1 MRNIKFGA
9 LVPAALSVLLLAT
22 AAAPA
27 EAYTRYGVHHQIKE
41 RISMVH
47 ARSIALRQH
56 PGHVVRWGLV
66 RYRGGQERYV
76 FNIRNRAGLYAVGV
90 DAQSGVVVENFKAE
104 ERAGRSHRGS
114 FWDRLFAPTHIG
126 P

>member
-22 AAAPA
+22 AAMPA
-27 EAYTRYGVHHQIKE
+27 DAATSRYGIHHRISE
-41 RISMVH
+41 RIGMVH

-66 RYRGGQERYV
+66 RDRGGGERYV
-76 FNIRNRAGLYAVGV
+76 FNIRNRTGLYAVGV
-90 DAQSGVVVENFKAE
+90 DAHSGAVVQNFKAG
-104 ERAGRSHRGS
+104 ERQHRSSS